1 MDMQTLEIINK
12 ICEGT
17 TVLGGLTFLGC
28 FFNSLI
34 NDECFKSLKPTII
47 AGGATVASVFGLAY
61 STQKLQDAK
70 YKEIPATC
78 LKITEGVEN
87 HRSYGVA
94 PMTGISS
101 SGNVVMGQTTTAYG
115 SSVPYRYYYFDTDN
129 NPKTT
134 EYIGKV
140 KNTPQNTVKLENEG
154 AQIGKKMPLY
164 QWQQLGL
171 QLSRVD

>member
-1 MDMQTLEIINK
+1 MDIQTLDIINK

-28 FFNSLI
+28 FFNSMI
-34 NDECFKSLKPTII
+34 NDGSLKPAII

-61 STQKLQDAK
+61 STPKLQDAK

-78 LKITEGVEN
+78 LKITEGIEN

-129 NPKTT
+129 NLTTT

-140 KNTPQNTVKLENEG
+140 ENTPQNTVKLENEG
-154 AQIGKKMPLY
+154 VHVGKKMPLY

-171 QLSRVD
+171 QLGRVD